1 MQLDAVYAKL
11 VGLLKQSIDDSRKYF
26 VICASLDH
34 HNNIISIGQ
43 NSYQKTHPMQSRLA
57 LKSGGAYREYLHA
70 EIASLVKSRVAPSGV
85 MVVRMTKNG
94 LIRMAR
100 PCNICT
106 LALKEAKVRHVY
118 YTNDDGELWHEEI
131 HY

>member
-1 MQLDAVYAKL
+1 MVEE
-11 VGLLKQSIDDSRKYF
+11 LKNSLEDSRRYF
-26 VICASLDH
+26 VIAAALDH
-34 HNNIISIGQ
+34 HNNIVSIGQ

-57 LKSGGAYREYLHA
+57 LKTGRADREYLHA
-70 EIASLVKSRVAPSGV
+70 EIASLVKSRRDVETV
-85 MVVRMTKNG
+85 MVVRMTPTG

-106 LALKEAKVRHVY
+106 LALREAKVRFVI
-118 YTNDDGELWHEEI
+118 YTDNDGKLCKDEL

>member
-1 MQLDAVYAKL
+1 MHLDKVYSKL
-11 VGLLKQSIDDSRKYF
+11 VDTLSASLNDTRKYF

-34 HNNIISIGQ
+34 HNNILSIGQ

-57 LKSGGAYREYLHA
+57 IKSGNASREYLHA
-70 EIASLVKSRVAPSGV
+70 EIASLVKNRVKPSAIV
-85 MVVRMTKNG
+85 VVRMTAGG

-106 LALKEAKVRHVY
+106 LALREAGVRYVY
-118 YTNDDGELWHEEI
+118 YTNDDGILCLDEL

>member
-1 MQLDAVYAKL
+1 MHLDKVYSKL
-11 VGLLKQSIDDSRKYF
+11 VSTLQPYLNDSKKFF
-26 VICASLDH
+26 VICAALDH

-57 LKSGGAYREYLHA
+57 IKSGNASREYLHA
-70 EIASLVKSRVAPSGV
+70 EIASLVKCRHDVESI
-85 MVVRMTKNG
+85 MVIRMTSKG

-106 LALKEAKVRHVY
+106 LALREAKVRYVY
-118 YTNDDGELWHEEI
+118 YTDDFGVLCKDEL